1 MIFSF
6 IEEKDLLIDLLFIFG
21 FLGRTIN
28 ETLVLLFKNMVLNTE
43 RQRLLKRLRRTA
55 LPYFLEIINPKPG
68 LEPIVY
74 LKDKSPQDRNLAL
87 FIIDLKSAEERET
100 FNYTEI
106 RARPFLRRRASKARP
121 DLFPIRFINPCLFFR
136 FRFVYFIVTFIN
148 SPILNYYSLE
158 IYKDLLK

>member
-28 ETLVLLFKNMVLNTE
+28 EILVLLFKKMVLYTE
-43 RQRLLKRLRRTA
+43 RQRLLKRLRWTA
-55 LPYFLEIINPKPG
+55 LPYFLETINPKPG

-74 LKDKSPQDRNLAL
+74 LKDKSPQDRDLAT

-106 RARPFLRRRASKARP
+106 RARPFLRRRASTARP
-121 DLFPIRFINPCLFFR
+121 DLLPIRFINPCLFFR
-136 FRFVYFIVTFIN
+136 FLFVYFIVIFIN
-148 SPILNYYSLE
+148 SPILHYYSPE

>member
-1 MIFSF
+1 MICPF
-6 IEEKDLLIDLLFIFG
+6 IVEKDLLIDLLFIFG

-28 ETLVLLFKNMVLNTE
+28 EILVLLFKKMVLYTE
-43 RQRLLKRLRRTA
+43 RQRVLKRLRWTA
-55 LPYFLEIINPKPG
+55 LPYFLETINPSPG
-68 LEPIVY
+68 LEPVAY
-74 LKDKSPQDRNLAL
+74 LKDKSPQDRDLAT

-121 DLFPIRFINPCLFFR
+121 DLLPIRFINPCLFFR

-148 SPILNYYSLE
+148 SPILNYYNLE

>member
-28 ETLVLLFKNMVLNTE
+28 EILVLLFKKRILNTE
-43 RQRLLKRLRRTA
+43 RQRLLKRLRWTA
-55 LPYFLEIINPKPG
+55 LPYFFDTTNPKPG
-68 LEPIVY
+68 LQPIAY
-74 LKDKSPQDRNLAL
+74 LKDKSPHDRDLAT
-87 FIIDLKSAEERET
+87 FIIDLNSAEEKET

-106 RARPFLRRRASKARP
+106 RARPFLRRRASNARP
-121 DLFPIRFINPCLFFR
+121 DLLPIRFINPCLFFR
-136 FRFVYFIVTFIN
+136 FLFVYFIVTFIN
-148 SPILNYYSLE
+148 SPILHYYSPE